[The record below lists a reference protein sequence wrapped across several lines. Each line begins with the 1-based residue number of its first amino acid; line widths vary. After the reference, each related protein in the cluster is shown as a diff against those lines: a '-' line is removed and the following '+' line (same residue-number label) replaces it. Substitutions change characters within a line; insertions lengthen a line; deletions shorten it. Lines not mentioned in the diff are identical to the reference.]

1 VTLRRV
7 PRRPGLYEVR
17 PGTYK
22 LVRYAGK
29 TGDRSKQ
36 RSRTF
41 HAASDRAAIK
51 ASNGIADELD
61 REIVEA
67 TARAGTVNGLCDK
80 WERDRAGGHS
90 PSTIRG
96 GAARLNRIRRDL
108 GHHRLDELNA
118 GTVDGWMTDLR
129 SEGLSPTTVA
139 NHYSA
144 LRALIRQGVDWD
156 MIPSPRAVEKAK
168 RPKRQAYREGN
179 PPTANAVGVLWETAT
194 PDLKVAV
201 ALAAWAGLRRGEV
214 MGLRWSDV
222 EPNVLHIRRARVL
235 GKGGVESEK
244 VPKSGKVRQVY
255 VDPWLTDSLLV
266 GHRMALEERAE
277 LLGQQLPAD
286 GPVLPDL
293 VGHAMAM
300 HPENTYT
307 ATGPHNRDDTQAAAC
322 QLRAEGMPISQIG
335 KRLGISPTHA
345 RRLILAG
352 SPTDDPKHR
361 PHPQRS
367 YDRFKGQPFGTVPRK
382 LDWLSKAWTMHAKR
396 KGAPDV
402 HYHDLRHHY
411 ATEMI
416 EAGVPLTALQHQLGH
431 TQLTTTM
438 NVYAH
443 VVDDTRRRAA
453 GVVAARRR
461 IPGTQTPELPAPQ

>member
-1 VTLRRV
+1 VRRV

-29 TGDRSKQ
+29 NGDRSRQ

-41 HAASDRAAIK
+41 HAPSDRAAIK

-67 TARAGTVNGLCDK
+67 TKRAGTVNGLIDK
-80 WERDRAGGHS
+80 WERDRAAGHS

-108 GHHRLDELNA
+108 GHIRLDDLNA

-129 SEGLSPTTVA
+129 NEGLSPTTVA

-144 LRALIRQGVDWD
+144 LRALVRQGEKWD
-156 MIPSPRAVEKAK
+156 MIPSTKAVDKAS
-168 RPKRQAYREGN
+168 PPSRQSYRKGQ
-179 PPTANAVGVLWETAT
+179 PPTAQAVGILWETAT

-214 MGLRWSDV
+214 MALRWSDV
-222 EPNVLHIRRARVL
+222 EAIGVLHVRRARAL
-235 GKGGVESEK
+235 DRHGVEHDK
-244 VPKSGKVRQVY
+244 APKSGKARDVE
-255 VDPWLTDSLLV
+255 VDPWLLAILAQ
-266 GHRMALEERAE
+266 HRQALKARAVK
-277 LLGQQLPAD
+277 LGEWLPDD

-293 VGHAMAM
+293 TGHTL
-300 HPENTYT
+300 HPK
-307 ATGPHNRDDTQAAAC
+307 AP
-322 QLRAEGMPISQIG
+322 
-335 KRLGISPTHA
+335 
-345 RRLILAG
+345 
-352 SPTDDPKHR
+352 
-361 PHPQRS
+361 
-367 YDRFKGQPFGTVPRK
+367 RFKGHEFGTVPRK
-382 LDWLSKAWTMHAKR
+382 LDWLTLAWRRHAAKQ
-396 KGAPDV
+396 GAPAV
-402 HYHDLRHHY
+402 RYHDLRHHF

-416 EAGVPLTALQHQLGH
+416 EAGIPMTAVQGQLGH
-431 TQLTTTM
+431 LQLATTM
-438 NVYAH
+438 GVYSH

-461 IPGTQTPELPAPQ
+461 IPGAPTPELPAP

>member
-29 TGDRSKQ
+29 NGDRSKQ

-51 ASNGIADELD
+51 AANGIADELD

-108 GHHRLDELNA
+108 GHIRLDDLNA

-129 SEGLSPTTVA
+129 NEGLSPTTVA

-144 LRALIRQGVDWD
+144 LRALVRQGEKWD
-156 MIPSPRAVEKAK
+156 MIPSTKAVDKAT
-168 RPKRQAYREGN
+168 PPSRQSYRKGQ
-179 PPTANAVGVLWETAT
+179 PPTAQAVGVLWKTAT

-214 MGLRWSDV
+214 MGLRWSDIDAIRCV
-222 EPNVLHIRRARVL
+222 IHVRRARAL
-235 GKGGVESEK
+235 DRHGVEHDK
-244 VPKSGKVRQVY
+244 LPKSGKARDVK
-255 VDPWLTDSLLV
+255 VDAWLINLLAE
-266 GHRMALEERAE
+266 HREALEARAE
-277 LLGQQLPAD
+277 ALTGDYDPFFLAD
-286 GPVLPDL
+286 APVLPDL
-293 VGHAMAM
+293 TGHTL
-300 HPENTYT
+300 HPT
-307 ATGPHNRDDTQAAAC
+307 AP
-322 QLRAEGMPISQIG
+322 
-335 KRLGISPTHA
+335 
-345 RRLILAG
+345 
-352 SPTDDPKHR
+352 
-361 PHPQRS
+361 
-367 YDRFKGQPFGTVPRK
+367 RFKGKPFGTVPRK
-382 LDWLSKAWTMHAKR
+382 LDWLTLAWRRHAAKQ
-396 KGAPDV
+396 GAPSV
-402 HYHDLRHHY
+402 RYHDLRHHF

-416 EAGVPLTALQHQLGH
+416 EAGIPMTAVQGQLGH
-431 TQLTTTM
+431 LQLATTM
-438 NVYAH
+438 GVYSH

-461 IPGTQTPELPAPQ
+461 IPGAPTPELSATTPPDEFRRERNSEL

>member
-1 VTLRRV
+1 LPGNGLPPLAVRRV

-29 TGDRSKQ
+29 NGDRSRQ

-41 HAASDRAAIK
+41 HAPSDRAAIK

-67 TARAGTVNGLCDK
+67 TKRAGTVNGLCDK

-108 GHHRLDELNA
+108 GHIRLDDLNA

-129 SEGLSPTTVA
+129 NEGLSPTTVA

-144 LRALIRQGVDWD
+144 LRALVRQGEKWD
-156 MIPSPRAVEKAK
+156 MIPSTKAVDKAT
-168 RPKRQAYREGN
+168 PPSRQSYRKGQ
-179 PPTANAVGVLWETAT
+179 PPTAQAVGVLWETAT

-214 MGLRWSDV
+214 MALRWSDV
-222 EPNVLHIRRARVL
+222 DAAGVLHVRRSRALDRH
-235 GKGGVESEK
+235 GVEHDK
-244 VPKSGKVRQVY
+244 LPKSGQERTVEI
-255 VDPWLTDSLLV
+255 DPWLTRLLV
-266 GHRMALEERAE
+266 AHAGTLAKRAVE
-277 LLGQQLPAD
+277 LGGEIPRDA
-286 GPVLPDL
+286 PILPDL
-293 VGHAMAM
+293 VGHAR
-300 HPENTYT
+300 HPT
-307 ATGPHNRDDTQAAAC
+307 AP
-322 QLRAEGMPISQIG
+322 
-335 KRLGISPTHA
+335 
-345 RRLILAG
+345 
-352 SPTDDPKHR
+352 
-361 PHPQRS
+361 
-367 YDRFKGQPFGTVPRK
+367 RFKGKPFGTVPRK
-382 LDWLSKAWTMHAKR
+382 LDWLTLAWRRHAAKQ
-396 KGAPDV
+396 GAPGV
-402 HYHDLRHHY
+402 RYHDLRHHF

-416 EAGVPLTALQHQLGH
+416 EAGIPMTAVQGQLGH
-431 TQLTTTM
+431 LQLATTM
-438 NVYAH
+438 GVYSH

-461 IPGTQTPELPAPQ
+461 IPGTQAPELPAPQ

>member
-1 VTLRRV
+1 VRRV

-29 TGDRSKQ
+29 NGDRSKQ

-41 HAASDRAAIK
+41 HAPSDRAAIK

-67 TARAGTVNGLCDK
+67 TKRAGTVNGLIDK
-80 WERDRAGGHS
+80 WERDRAAGHS

-108 GHHRLDELNA
+108 GHIRLDELNA

-129 SEGLSPTTVA
+129 TEGLSPTTVA

-144 LRALIRQGVDWD
+144 LRALIRQGKKWKMVADLDAVDD
-156 MIPSPRAVEKAK
+156 ASPPDRES
-168 RPKRQAYREGN
+168 YRTGQ
-179 PPTANAVGVLWETAT
+179 PPTATAVGVLFATAT

-214 MGLRWSDV
+214 MGLHWSDIG
-222 EPNVLHIRRARVL
+222 PDVLHVRRARAL
-235 GKGGVESEK
+235 DRHGVEHDK
-244 VPKSGKVRQVY
+244 VPKSRKARRVE
-255 VDPWLTDSLLV
+255 VDPWLIGLLV
-266 GHRMALEERAE
+266 QHRHALEERAAKI
-277 LLGQQLPAD
+277 GDALPPD

-293 VGHAMAM
+293 LGHVRT
-300 HPENTYT
+300 PT
-307 ATGPHNRDDTQAAAC
+307 AP
-322 QLRAEGMPISQIG
+322 
-335 KRLGISPTHA
+335 
-345 RRLILAG
+345 
-352 SPTDDPKHR
+352 
-361 PHPQRS
+361 
-367 YDRFKGQPFGTVPRK
+367 RFKGRPFGSVPRK
-382 LDWLSKAWTMHAKR
+382 LDWLTLTWSKHAKR
-396 KGAPDV
+396 QGATGV
-402 HYHDLRHHY
+402 RYHDLRHHF

-416 EAGVPLTALQHQLGH
+416 EAGIPMTAVQGQLGH
-431 TQLTTTM
+431 LQLATTM
-438 NVYAH
+438 GVYSH

-461 IPGTQTPELPAPQ
+461 IPSTPTPELSATPGPPE

>member
-1 VTLRRV
+1 VRRV

-29 TGDRSKQ
+29 TGDRSRQ

-61 REIVEA
+61 HEIEEA
-67 TARAGTVNGLCDK
+67 TKRAGTVNGLCDK
-80 WERDRAGGHS
+80 WERDRAAGHS

-108 GHHRLDELNA
+108 GHIRLDELNA
-118 GTVDGWMTDLR
+118 GIVDGWMTDLR

-144 LRALIRQGVDWD
+144 LRALIRQGEKWD
-156 MIPSPRAVEKAK
+156 MVPSTKAVDKAT
-168 RPKRQAYREGN
+168 PPSRQSYRKGQ
-179 PPTANAVGVLWETAT
+179 PPTAQAVGVLWETAT

-214 MGLRWSDV
+214 MGLHWSDV
-222 EPNVLHIRRARVL
+222 SQFPDGTGVLHIRRARAL
-235 GKGGVESEK
+235 DRRGVEWDK
-244 VPKSGKVRQVY
+244 APKSGKPRDVEI
-255 VDPWLTDSLLV
+255 DPWLTNLLIS
-266 GHRMALEERAE
+266 HRGAVARRAAE
-277 LLGQQLPAD
+277 LGGELPMD

-293 VGHAMAM
+293 TGHTL
-300 HPENTYT
+300 HPK
-307 ATGPHNRDDTQAAAC
+307 APRF
-322 QLRAEGMPISQIG
+322 RG
-335 KRLGISPTHA
+335 K
-345 RRLILAG
+345 
-352 SPTDDPKHR
+352 
-361 PHPQRS
+361 
-367 YDRFKGQPFGTVPRK
+367 PFGTVPRK
-382 LDWLSKAWTMHAKR
+382 LDWLTLAWRRHAAKQ
-396 KGAPDV
+396 GAPAV
-402 HYHDLRHHY
+402 RYHDLRHHF

-416 EAGVPLTALQHQLGH
+416 EAGIPMTAVQGQLGH
-431 TQLTTTM
+431 LQLATTM
-438 NVYAH
+438 GVYSH

-461 IPGTQTPELPAPQ
+461 IPGAHTPELSATTTPDE